1 MCTHTHEDSEKHSHM
16 QAQIYALAH
25 TCTHTHTHTHT
36 HMLAYTALHDKHTC
50 MHTHTHRL
58 ILKNHSE
65 SRTTV
70 TPSNNLF
77 IHFSPRA
84 QYISESQHLWQLA
97 HLEVD
102 KKGPARLLASLPRR
116 LFMKGLVLAGSGLKD
131 TGQQQEF
138 WKLVSFLPSAC
149 RVQILEL
156 CTHWSVL

>member
-58 ILKNHSE
+58 ILKKHSE

-138 WKLVSFLPSAC
+138 WKLVSFLPCAC